1 MSRQHCIR
9 AAIGRRSVRAAS
21 SIGRAVT
28 ATGHRSEQWRRTA
41 ADFASVVSVSCLRQR
56 CLRPSILRSQP
67 EEKGVPHGSIIES
80 PKLEAQTGTE
90 NLRHILV
97 VDDDPMVC
105 MAIEVYLQRNH
116 FRVTIA
122 EGGEVELRAL
132 EHDHFDL
139 VIIDIFMPHMRG
151 FESIRIFHERA
162 HHSADRD
169 VRLRFRKS
177 EFTRSRFPPDGA
189 RARRGTLSAQA
200 VHAARVARRHRGLPR
215 GAPFRRHY
223 LGRAPGLARRR
234 PS

>member
-1 MSRQHCIR
+1 M
-9 AAIGRRSVRAAS
+9 
-21 SIGRAVT
+21 
-28 ATGHRSEQWRRTA
+28 
-41 ADFASVVSVSCLRQR
+41 
-56 CLRPSILRSQP
+56 
-67 EEKGVPHGSIIES
+67 PHGSIIES

-105 MAIEVYLQRNH
+105 MAIEVYLQQNH

-162 HHSADRD
+162 PTIPLIAMSGYAFADLNSPVPD
-169 VRLRFRKS
+169 FLRMAL
-177 EFTRSRFPPDGA
+177 ELG
-189 RARRGTLSAQA
+189 
-200 VHAARVARRHRGLPR
+200 AARCLRKPFTPLALLAAIKDCLAEHRSDDIISAAR
-215 GAPFRRHY
+215 
-223 LGRAPGLARRR
+223 LG
-234 PS
+234 